1 MNKYEENISDIIT
14 LDATK
19 EIVNIFL
26 EHAAGTDDNVGLIAN
41 KELIEYAM
49 QEALFQDWINARK
62 VDLELGND
70 IEYMI
75 FIGKDGNLV
84 VQPVTEYSDKYFL
97 SMEYV
102 YISMDGDIG
111 QITIDNCINRDVNVV
126 LFGYEDNSDEED
138 YTVNGQKVDK
148 ETFDSYVSKFVT
160 DKVKKNDNKSVST
173 TSKENFKVNGKR
185 VDKETYE
192 KELAKFEDRYLDNI
206 KDMLIKYAG
215 FMDDWNDLLRLF
227 Y

>member
-14 LDATK
+14 LDATE